1 MPGLLRHL
9 TEDDPL
15 DAPRTQMLLIGGEAY
30 ANAAAKFW
38 PGLIDELDE
47 FFPACTLI
55 ELSAPSS
62 GKLEPDLLFPEKAL
76 QRHLDAMDHA
86 DTADTWREALAEL
99 DLLGPPGPVHARLF
113 RGKEEMLV
121 RSLPL
126 ESVDTETFAYL
137 LAWQFKWAGIPS
149 GRWNDTRLSG
159 VVIGKDPV
167 RRRVYRM
174 TFSLAGTPLPEGLVS
189 RALSIVPSV
198 KGLFPR

>member
-1 MPGLLRHL
+1 MPGLLRDL
-9 TEDDPL
+9 TDDDPL
-15 DAPRTQMLLIGGEAY
+15 DAPRTQALLIGGEPY

-38 PGLIDELDE
+38 PGLIDELTE

-62 GKLEPDLLFPEKAL
+62 GKLDTDMLFPEKAL
-76 QRHLDAMDHA
+76 QRHLDAMEHA
-86 DTADTWREALAEL
+86 DTADALREALAEL
-99 DLLGPPGPVHARLF
+99 NLLGPPGPVQARLF

-137 LAWQFKWAGIPS
+137 LVWQFKWAGIPS
-149 GRWNDTRLSG
+149 ARWNDTRLSG
-159 VVIGKDPV
+159 VVIGKDPD
-167 RRRVYRM
+167 RGRVYRM
-174 TFSLAGTPLPEGLVS
+174 TFSLTGKPLSEGLIS

-198 KGLFPR
+198 E